1 MAQAGDRVSVHY
13 RGTLDS
19 GEEFDSSQGRDPL
32 PFTIGAGEVIAGFDQ
47 AVTGMAIGDKKT
59 VRIPAEEAY
68 GMPREDLI
76 LTVPADQAPPGLEV
90 GQQVFLGNSPA
101 TIVRIDETGVTVD
114 ANHPLAGEALTFEL
128 ELVSIN

>member
-1 MAQAGDRVSVHY
+1 MALIAAVLSGCGAAQDAPPPAETEVIPAVTVTPAAQEVGMAQAGDRVSVHY

-59 VRIPAEEAY
+59 VRIPAEE
-68 GMPREDLI
+68 
-76 LTVPADQAPPGLEV
+76 
-90 GQQVFLGNSPA
+90 
-101 TIVRIDETGVTVD
+101 
-114 ANHPLAGEALTFEL
+114 
-128 ELVSIN
+128 

>member
-1 MAQAGDRVSVHY
+1 MQA
-13 RGTLDS
+13 
-19 GEEFDSSQGRDPL
+19 RDPHNRRRSSGTATGRPTFGL
-32 PFTIGAGEVIAGFDQ
+32 GPIAR
-47 AVTGMAIGDKKT
+47 VTSPQLG
-59 VRIPAEEAY
+59 R
-68 GMPREDLI
+68 
-76 LTVPADQAPPGLEV
+76 PADQAPPGLEV